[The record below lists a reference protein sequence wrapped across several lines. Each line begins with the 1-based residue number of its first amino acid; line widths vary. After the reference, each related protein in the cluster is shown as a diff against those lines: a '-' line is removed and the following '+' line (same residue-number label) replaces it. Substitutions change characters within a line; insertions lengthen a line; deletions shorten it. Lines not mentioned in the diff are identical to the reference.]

1 MLTFGV
7 VIFDFRGTSFFS
19 KLFRIDELTRKMS
32 GHVIQSLTFQFV
44 LKCFPTM
51 KAIST
56 FSFYHTV
63 NFVSDQ
69 TEQLT
74 EMCLYLQKYEN
85 I

>member
-1 MLTFGV
+1 
-7 VIFDFRGTSFFS
+7 
-19 KLFRIDELTRKMS
+19 
-32 GHVIQSLTFQFV
+32 
-44 LKCFPTM
+44 M

-56 FSFYHTV
+56 FSFYHIV

-74 EMCLYLQKYEN
+74 EMCLYLQKYKN